1 MRLAAALIYL
11 SSVAH
16 VAAIGH
22 GFPST
27 KSTSNFIDVNPAPAG
42 GYSILNQFVKNL
54 KLANLVAG
62 RPTPV
67 ASASALLPT
76 SSASVTVA
84 DSVADS
90 TSTGTPDSFVLPLQQ
105 LLVNSELTS
114 ELTLSPLAADVES
127 PWNLT
132 LPGCATDPS
141 DHVLLSDDVLDSSAR
156 DSFIL
161 PLQQLLVN
169 SELTPELA
177 HSPLAADVESPWN
190 LTLPG
195 CAKDPADH
203 ALFNAGFGNS
213 VSLIP
218 ALADA
223 VPQIEGASAG
233 MPFIASPSIFT
244 DGSCDDGRISS
255 PSWFNPFLYIDD
267 ESRRRVRVT
276 DRDEIGT
283 STKKDFMAFRWFAVS
298 FVVSFF
304 EAVAI
309 SLCLAG
315 NLLEWTL
322 ITLPC
327 LGAYLAGL
335 FTLVA
340 SIKLLIVVIT
350 AASKMARFAWT
361 PVSTSISVGCMLL
374 FRLLDILRTIVRA
387 LLSQLGEDELRE
399 HYEMHYEAASKEPP
413 AWLQTSPLHC
423 PSCSCAD
430 ICQPCCDGTTT
441 PSWRLRTLWR
451 LHVAVSR
458 LDDRLFRA
466 QGRLIHLD
474 LGNTEP
480 PQRR

>member
-62 RPTPV
+62 RPTPI
-67 ASASALLPT
+67 ASASAPLPT

-169 SELTPELA
+169 SELTPELWGQQ
-177 HSPLAADVESPWN
+177 P
-190 LTLPG
+190 
-195 CAKDPADH
+195 
-203 ALFNAGFGNS
+203 
-213 VSLIP
+213 
-218 ALADA
+218 
-223 VPQIEGASAG
+223 
-233 MPFIASPSIFT
+233 
-244 DGSCDDGRISS
+244 
-255 PSWFNPFLYIDD
+255 
-267 ESRRRVRVT
+267 RRRARVQ
-276 DRDEIGT
+276 
-283 STKKDFMAFRWFAVS
+283 
-298 FVVSFF
+298 
-304 EAVAI
+304 
-309 SLCLAG
+309 
-315 NLLEWTL
+315 
-322 ITLPC
+322 
-327 LGAYLAGL
+327 
-335 FTLVA
+335 
-340 SIKLLIVVIT
+340 
-350 AASKMARFAWT
+350 AA
-361 PVSTSISVGCMLL
+361 P
-374 FRLLDILRTIVRA
+374 
-387 LLSQLGEDELRE
+387 
-399 HYEMHYEAASKEPP
+399 
-413 AWLQTSPLHC
+413 
-423 PSCSCAD
+423 
-430 ICQPCCDGTTT
+430 
-441 PSWRLRTLWR
+441 
-451 LHVAVSR
+451 
-458 LDDRLFRA
+458 
-466 QGRLIHLD
+466 
-474 LGNTEP
+474 
-480 PQRR
+480 

>member
-62 RPTPV
+62 RPTPI
-67 ASASALLPT
+67 ASASAPLPT

-105 LLVNSELTS
+105 LLVNSELT
-114 ELTLSPLAADVES
+114 
-127 PWNLT
+127 
-132 LPGCATDPS
+132 
-141 DHVLLSDDVLDSSAR
+141 
-156 DSFIL
+156 
-161 PLQQLLVN
+161 
-169 SELTPELA
+169 PELA
-177 HSPLAADVESPWN
+177 PSPLAADVESPWN

-244 DGSCDDGRISS
+244 DGSC
-255 PSWFNPFLYIDD
+255 
-267 ESRRRVRVT
+267 V
-276 DRDEIGT
+276 
-283 STKKDFMAFRWFAVS
+283 
-298 FVVSFF
+298 
-304 EAVAI
+304 
-309 SLCLAG
+309 
-315 NLLEWTL
+315 
-322 ITLPC
+322 
-327 LGAYLAGL
+327 
-335 FTLVA
+335 
-340 SIKLLIVVIT
+340 
-350 AASKMARFAWT
+350 
-361 PVSTSISVGCMLL
+361 
-374 FRLLDILRTIVRA
+374 
-387 LLSQLGEDELRE
+387 
-399 HYEMHYEAASKEPP
+399 
-413 AWLQTSPLHC
+413 
-423 PSCSCAD
+423 
-430 ICQPCCDGTTT
+430 
-441 PSWRLRTLWR
+441 
-451 LHVAVSR
+451 
-458 LDDRLFRA
+458 
-466 QGRLIHLD
+466 
-474 LGNTEP
+474 
-480 PQRR
+480 

>member
-22 GFPST
+22 DFPSI

-67 ASASALLPT
+67 ASASAPLPT

-177 HSPLAADVESPWN
+177 PSPLAADVESPWN

-195 CAKDPADH
+195 CATDPQ
-203 ALFNAGFGNS
+203 LTS
-213 VSLIP
+213 EP
-218 ALADA
+218 ALSPLAAD
-223 VPQIEGASAG
+223 VE
-233 MPFIASPSIFT
+233 SPWNLTLPGCAT
-244 DGSCDDGRISS
+244 DPYDHGRISS

-399 HYEMHYEAASKEPP
+399 QYEMHYEAASKEPP
-413 AWLQTSPLHC
+413 AWLQMSLLHC
-423 PSCSCAD
+423 PPCSCAD
-430 ICQPCCDGTTT
+430 TCQPCCDGTTT
-441 PSWRLRTLWR
+441 ACRS
-451 LHVAVSR
+451 A
-458 LDDRLFRA
+458 
-466 QGRLIHLD
+466 
-474 LGNTEP
+474 
-480 PQRR
+480 